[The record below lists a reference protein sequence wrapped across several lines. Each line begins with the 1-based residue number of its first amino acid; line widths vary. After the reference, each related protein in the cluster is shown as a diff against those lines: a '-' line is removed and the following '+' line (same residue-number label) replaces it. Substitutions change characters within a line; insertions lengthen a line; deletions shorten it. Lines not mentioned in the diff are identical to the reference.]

1 MLPDLTISPVLPQ
14 VQERS
19 RQGELYRPGVYQA
32 LLQDCPLS
40 RGYRSWLPDSHRKS
54 GT

>member
-1 MLPDLTISPVLPQ
+1 MFPDLTISPVLSQ

-19 RQGELYRPGVYQA
+19 KQGELYRPGVYQA
-32 LLQDCPLS
+32 LLQDCALS
-40 RGYRSWLPDSHRKS
+40 RGYRPWLLDSHRKS